1 MRALVTGG
9 AGAIGSHLVESLLAR
24 GDEVAVLDSFH
35 DFYPR
40 ADKERN
46 LAVARGHSGFAGVFE
61 GDIRDADFVHDVFSD
76 LQPESVFH
84 LAARAGVRPSV
95 EEPLEYADVNLRG
108 TAIVATEAGALGVGR
123 FVFASSSTV
132 YGENADLPWTED
144 GDTSSQI
151 SPYGASKRGGELL
164 LHALHRSTRMPTTCL
179 RFFSVYGPRQRPD
192 LVLPKFTRMMLDGQK
207 LPILGDGKQERD
219 LTFVDDVVDGIVR
232 AHDTAREFH
241 VYNLGRGRPERLDR
255 VIELL
260 ERELGIRAE
269 RQQLPEHP
277 ADIPRTF
284 ASIERAR
291 AELGYDPK
299 VDVEEGVRRTV
310 AWVREVRECASS

>member
-40 ADKERN
+40 ARKEAN
-46 LAVARGHSGFAGVFE
+46 LSAAREHAGFAGLYE
-61 GDIRDADFVHDVFSD
+61 RDIRDVETVRAALAEFR
-76 LQPESVFH
+76 PESVYH

-95 EEPLEYADVNLRG
+95 EEPLDYADVNLRG
-108 TAIVATEAGALGVGR
+108 TAVVATEAAAAGVRR

-132 YGENADLPWTED
+132 YGENAELPWDEN
-144 GDTSSQI
+144 GDTSAQL
-151 SPYGASKRGGELL
+151 SPYGATKRGGELFC
-164 LHALHRSTRMPTTCL
+164 HSIWRSTGMPITCL

-192 LVLPKFTRMMLDGQK
+192 LVIAKFAAMMLDGDK

-219 LTFVDDVVDGIVR
+219 LTYVDDIVDGVLR
-232 AHDTAREFH
+232 ACDRAEGFRI
-241 VYNLGRGRPERLDR
+241 YNLGRGKPARLDR

-260 ERELGIRAE
+260 EQELGIRAVRE
-269 RQQLPEHP
+269 QLPPHA
-277 ADIPRTF
+277 ADIARTS
-284 ASIERAR
+284 ASIVRAR
-291 AELGYDPK
+291 GELGYDPG
-299 VDVEEGVRRTV
+299 VEPEEGIHRTV
-310 AWVREVRECASS
+310 AWIREERACASS

>member
-76 LQPESVFH
+76 FQPESVFH

-95 EEPLEYADVNLRG
+95 EEPLEYVDVNLRG

-232 AHDTAREFH
+232 AHDAAREFH

>member
-1 MRALVTGG
+1 MRVLVTGG
-9 AGAIGSHLVESLLAR
+9 AGAIGSHLVENLLAR
-24 GDEVAVLDSFH
+24 GDEVAILDSFH
-35 DFYPR
+35 EFYPR

-46 LAVARGHSGFAGVFE
+46 LTVAREQTGFAGVFE
-61 GDIRDADFVHDVFSD
+61 GDIRDADFVRDVFEGFE
-76 LQPESVFH
+76 PESVVH

-95 EEPLEYADVNLRG
+95 EDPLDYADVNLRG
-108 TAIVATEAGALGVGR
+108 TAVVATEAARRSVSR

-132 YGENADLPWTED
+132 YGENAEMPWSED

-151 SPYGASKRGGELL
+151 SPYGASKRGGELFL
-164 LHALHRSTRMPTTCL
+164 YALWRSTQMPVSCL

-192 LVLPKFTRMMLDGQK
+192 LVMPKFTRLMLDGQK

-219 LTFVDDVVDGIVR
+219 LTFVDDIIDGIVR
-232 AHDTAREFH
+232 AHDAASEFH

-260 ERELGIRAE
+260 ESELGIRADRE
-269 RQQLPEHP
+269 HLPAHP

-284 ASIERAR
+284 ASIDRAR

-310 AWVREVRECASS
+310 AWVREVRKCASS